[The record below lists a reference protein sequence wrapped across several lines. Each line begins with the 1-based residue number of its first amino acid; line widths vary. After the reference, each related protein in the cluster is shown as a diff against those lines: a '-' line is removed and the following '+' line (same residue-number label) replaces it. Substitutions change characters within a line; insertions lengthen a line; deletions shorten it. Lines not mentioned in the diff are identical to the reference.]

1 MYKKTF
7 TFGTNLTPST
17 LFTEEQGYGF
27 VDQGHLPGNTK
38 SEQALFSGG
47 WNLRPS
53 AQTEWKHSL
62 IAAPEGVRIQM
73 DRFVMIFKVLVPEE
87 GTYRITVKI
96 NAGSEAIPSMAL
108 FSGRR
113 NLVERD
119 ICVPSGQ
126 SYEKSFLTYVAPY
139 IPAMTSIPCTE
150 KAIYISAVGQSACFS
165 EICIEKTES
174 PVLFIAG
181 DSTLTDQNAQFPYYP
196 YDSCGG
202 WAQVI
207 SQYFSTLAV
216 CNQAH
221 SGMTTNCFREDGHWD
236 IIKNHLKKNDIVLL
250 EFGHNDQK
258 RRNLSA
264 FGGYLNNLR
273 WYSKE
278 IRQQGAY
285 PVLLSP
291 ISRIPFQDNGRYRS
305 LLTTY
310 AKACQMAAEECQIP
324 FIDLHTLTF
333 HLWCRIGTEAASDYF
348 IKGDITHT
356 NDYGA
361 DQIAAFVVSEI
372 LRQSI
377 EPLNSLLDFSEKKV
391 FLPDQDT
398 KEVPVETNTSTF
410 SIAIPYVD
418 IQGIP
423 QYQDMVQALQE
434 GLLDPC
440 VMHLHPFEDMP
451 RAQFLMVLFK
461 ALRIT
466 GKRPYLGEFC
476 DLSKYEWDSSYVQAC
491 IEENF
496 IDPVTVSNGRFRP
509 DDALTREEFSSFVI
523 RGMQKNRLERDLSL
537 KDCLEKAIQKG
548 ILSAKGNGSDRICR
562 ADCYAGLVR
571 VMEQMGKKNTALP
584 NDTEIHPVG

>member
-27 VDQGHLPGNTK
+27 VDQEHLPGNTK

-207 SQYFSTLAV
+207 SDRKS
-216 CNQAH
+216 
-221 SGMTTNCFREDGHWD
+221 
-236 IIKNHLKKNDIVLL
+236 
-250 EFGHNDQK
+250 
-258 RRNLSA
+258 
-264 FGGYLNNLR
+264 
-273 WYSKE
+273 
-278 IRQQGAY
+278 
-285 PVLLSP
+285 
-291 ISRIPFQDNGRYRS
+291 
-305 LLTTY
+305 
-310 AKACQMAAEECQIP
+310 
-324 FIDLHTLTF
+324 
-333 HLWCRIGTEAASDYF
+333 
-348 IKGDITHT
+348 
-356 NDYGA
+356 
-361 DQIAAFVVSEI
+361 VV
-372 LRQSI
+372 
-377 EPLNSLLDFSEKKV
+377 
-391 FLPDQDT
+391 
-398 KEVPVETNTSTF
+398 
-410 SIAIPYVD
+410 
-418 IQGIP
+418 
-423 QYQDMVQALQE
+423 
-434 GLLDPC
+434 
-440 VMHLHPFEDMP
+440 
-451 RAQFLMVLFK
+451 
-461 ALRIT
+461 
-466 GKRPYLGEFC
+466 
-476 DLSKYEWDSSYVQAC
+476 
-491 IEENF
+491 
-496 IDPVTVSNGRFRP
+496 
-509 DDALTREEFSSFVI
+509 
-523 RGMQKNRLERDLSL
+523 
-537 KDCLEKAIQKG
+537 
-548 ILSAKGNGSDRICR
+548 
-562 ADCYAGLVR
+562 
-571 VMEQMGKKNTALP
+571 
-584 NDTEIHPVG
+584 